1 MFNPNIIQHFLND
14 LFLTLK
20 GVVNASCINDNTI
33 YITGEII
40 EYLVSSS
47 TGIFL
52 VTLPTVC

>member
-1 MFNPNIIQHFLND
+1 MIQHFLND

-40 EYLVSSS
+40 EYLVSSLQEYS
-47 TGIFL
+47 
-52 VTLPTVC
+52 